1 MKEIGGYFGLECGC
15 AKTYHKDAICLNSCR
30 NALRYVIRVYN
41 ITEMYVPIYTCP
53 VVWDA
58 ISAENCK
65 IISYDIGNEF
75 LPSHDIPENA
85 FVLYNNYFG
94 INGKNVEIMAHR
106 HKNLIVDNAQGFY
119 QPHCGLA
126 SIYSPRKFFGLPDG
140 GLVVCDKQLSDELDT
155 SVSYDKCMHLLK
167 RIDLGANAGH
177 ADFKTNDE
185 SLIGQPIKKI
195 SKLTSALMG
204 NIDYEKVKQ
213 QRLKNFAVLHNA
225 LADKNE
231 MNISLSSEDVPLV
244 YPFRTKDTDLRA
256 KLIQNQIF
264 VAKYWPSE
272 ENGCMK
278 SMAAQTLAD
287 TITALPIDQRYSLE
301 DMTIIINNIRSIL

>member
-1 MKEIGGYFGLECGC
+1 MKEIGGYFSLECGST
-15 AKTYHKDAICLNSCR
+15 ANYHKKAIGLNSCR
-30 NALRYVIRVYN
+30 NALRYVIRTYN

-65 IISYDIGNEF
+65 IISYDIDDDF
-75 LPSHDIPENA
+75 LPACDIPENA

-94 INGKNVEIMAHR
+94 INGENVKNMAQR

-140 GLVVCDKQLSDELDT
+140 GLVVCDKVLSDELDT
-155 SVSYDKCMHLLK
+155 SMSYDKCMHLLK
-167 RIDLGANAGH
+167 RIDLGANAGYT
-177 ADFKTNDE
+177 DFQANDE

-204 NIDYEKVKQ
+204 NIDYEKVKK
-213 QRLKNFAVLHNA
+213 QRLKNFAVLHNT

-231 MNISLSSEDVPLV
+231 MNINLSSVDVPLV
-244 YPFRTKDTDLRA
+244 YPFKIKDKNLRV

-278 SMAAQTLAD
+278 SPVAQTLAA
-287 TITALPIDQRYSLE
+287 TITALPIDQRYDESDMQRILE
-301 DMTIIINNIRSIL
+301 VING